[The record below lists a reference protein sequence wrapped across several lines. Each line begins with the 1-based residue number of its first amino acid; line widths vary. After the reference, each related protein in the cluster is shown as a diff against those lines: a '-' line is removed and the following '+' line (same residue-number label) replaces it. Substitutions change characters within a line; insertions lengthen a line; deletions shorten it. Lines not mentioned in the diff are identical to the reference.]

1 MDYAARREELWRRA
15 RERGLDAFLVIN
27 VEHSDGAN
35 LRYLTGFSGSTGGLI
50 VGAQPLFV
58 TDSRYTEQAGH
69 EVVGLPIEET
79 TPRWLPW
86 LADKLGA
93 LGVKRVGIGAHRT
106 SVYVFQE
113 LARLAPGIEF
123 VPQAG
128 MVEDL
133 RRVKSGE
140 EIERIAAAA
149 RLTDEGLRWIV
160 DRLAP
165 GLRERDVALDL
176 EVWYRRNGAHGVAFD
191 LIVASG
197 PGSAMPHYRPGE
209 RTIERGDLVLFDIG
223 ARVDGYC
230 ADLTRV
236 VAVGEPGR
244 DARDI
249 YRIVLEA
256 NRTGLAAVRAG
267 VAGKDVDL
275 AARDVI
281 VRAGHG
287 DRFGHGLGHGVGLEV
302 HEGPGVG
309 PASEDVLAPGN
320 VVTIEPGIYLPGR
333 FGIRIEDLVAVTA
346 DGVRVLSSFPKDELL
361 VL

>member
-79 TPRWLPW
+79 KPRWMAW
-86 LADKLGA
+86 LADKLGS

-123 VPQAG
+123 VPQMG

-133 RRVKSGE
+133 RRVKAEE

-149 RLTDEGLRWIV
+149 KLTDEGLRWIV

-165 GLRERDVALDL
+165 GQTERDVALDL
-176 EVWYRRNGAHGVAFD
+176 EVWFRRHGAEAVAFD

-209 RTIERGDLVLFDIG
+209 RKIERGDLVLFDIG
-223 ARVDGYC
+223 AQVDGYC

-236 VAVGEPGR
+236 VAMGDPGGE
-244 DARDI
+244 AREI
-249 YRIVLEA
+249 YRIVLAA
-256 NRTGLAAVRAG
+256 NRAGLAAVRAG
-267 VAGKDVDL
+267 KSGKDVDR

-281 VRAGHG
+281 ANAGYD

-302 HEGPGVG
+302 HEAPGVG
-309 PASEDVLAPGN
+309 PTSEDTLAVGN
-320 VVTIEPGIYLPGR
+320 VVTIEPGIYFPGR

-346 DGVRVLSSFPKDELL
+346 DGARVLSSFPKDELI
-361 VL
+361 VC